1 MIGYFLL
8 WDVSFKDIFS
18 YRLKNQ
24 YNHIPIQCGRIH
36 ATRDSKHCRTLI
48 ICRPYMMQNSS
59 NEHNLSLI
67 KCYWNSTEFS
77 RQNFFTWNKTSGRS
91 LPSASAA
98 AIRGRLFHS
107 AALNNNCK
115 TITILASTWARR
127 LVNLVRSM
135 VWSSS
140 CLSVLCHGFGK
151 TSRC

>member
-24 YNHIPIQCGRIH
+24 YNHIPIQCGKIH
-36 ATRDSKHCRTLI
+36 ATRDSKYCQTLI

-67 KCYWNSTEFS
+67 KCYWNSTELFETKP
-77 RQNFFTWNKTSGRS
+77 FTWNKTSGCS

-115 TITILASTWARR
+115 TITILAFTGEKR
-127 LVNLVRSM
+127 LVNLVTFLVR
-135 VWSSS
+135 SSS
-140 CLSVLCHGFGK
+140 CFHYYAMDLPK
-151 TSRC
+151 K